1 LVDRSGGEV
10 RKYIVTGSEGF
21 IAGHVIRLLQSRGD
35 EVMGVDRKRGAP
47 ACLDLFDLNPGDLPP
62 VDAIIHCA
70 AKADISRN
78 WDRMIE
84 RTELYHDN
92 IIALVALLEAA
103 ITKRFVFVS
112 TAAVAAGSLSP
123 YVASKVS
130 GEALVQ
136 AYAHRYGWE
145 WEAVRLVSCVGS
157 GYHHGHVADF
167 VRMASKDGV
176 VKARTSGAIKNPFV
190 HVEDAAAALVAASDK
205 PRMSAGYVAAEPWS
219 WLDTVR
225 VMRDE
230 GMTFD
235 DIPGEREAGWI
246 GDPHLGGIYSDY
258 PTPRK
263 VADGVRDAVRGLR

>member
-1 LVDRSGGEV
+1 V
-10 RKYIVTGSEGF
+10 RYIVTGSEGF
-21 IAGHVIRLLQSRGD
+21 IATHVIRILKARGD
-35 EVMGVDRKRGAP
+35 EVMGLDRKRGANV
-47 ACLDLFDLNPGDLPP
+47 CHDLIDIAPGDLPV

-78 WDRMIE
+78 WDRARE
-84 RTELYHDN
+84 RAELYSDN
-92 IIALVALLEAA
+92 LDAIIHLLEAA
-103 ITKRFVFVS
+103 ICKRFVFVS

-123 YVASKVS
+123 YVATKIA

-136 AYAHRYGWE
+136 AYAHRHGWE
-145 WEAVRLVSCVGS
+145 WECVRLVSCVGS

-167 VRMASKDGV
+167 MRMAREGEVRAK
-176 VKARTSGAIKNPFV
+176 TTGAIRNPFV

-205 PRMSAGYVAAEPWS
+205 PRNAHGYVAAEPWS

-230 GMTFD
+230 GMVFD
-235 DIPGEREAGWI
+235 VLAGEREAGWI

-263 VADGVRDAVRGLR
+263 VADGVRDAIRGMR